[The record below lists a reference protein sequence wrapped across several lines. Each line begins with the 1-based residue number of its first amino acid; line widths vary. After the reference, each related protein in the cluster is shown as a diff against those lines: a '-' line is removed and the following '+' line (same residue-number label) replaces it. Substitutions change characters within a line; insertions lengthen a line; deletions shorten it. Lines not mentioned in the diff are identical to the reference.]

1 MKKLTFNK
9 DGLTPYALYSD
20 LYPMEKNSPYKDNL
34 VNIKDVYF
42 SKYKYDKLK
51 NKVVYRWHTEK
62 KKIGEIKMNQ
72 YGSRKATE
80 LTYEQLIFKGLSENP
95 LATKEELAEIA
106 GTTVKTIT
114 EYISKLKKKNKL
126 STQTI
131 IIPDGKNLSLNVK

>member
-1 MKKLTFNK
+1 
-9 DGLTPYALYSD
+9 
-20 LYPMEKNSPYKDNL
+20 
-34 VNIKDVYF
+34 
-42 SKYKYDKLK
+42 
-51 NKVVYRWHTEK
+51 
-62 KKIGEIKMNQ
+62 MNQ
-72 YGSRKATE
+72 YGSRKSTE

-95 LATKEELAEIA
+95 LATKEELADIA